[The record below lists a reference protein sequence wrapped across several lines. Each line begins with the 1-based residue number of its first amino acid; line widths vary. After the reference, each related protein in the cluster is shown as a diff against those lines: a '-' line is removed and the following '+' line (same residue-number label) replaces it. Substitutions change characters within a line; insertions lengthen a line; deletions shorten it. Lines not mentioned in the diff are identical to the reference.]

1 MTWQTAKYGDPYSE
15 FVLYIYLSKC
25 THRAVNTHTHTHTP
39 WTHTQSSGQP
49 FMLQLRGAV
58 RGSVPCSRAPCRGIE
73 GEESFTTQSLPDR
86 DSDSQPFDY
95 ETVRLSTIRP
105 RLPRT
110 TCFISFLRKS
120 YELWVWKLSLIVLAL
135 KRASSLSL
143 LATHCKGMGWVSNK
157 YHHKHNYF

>member
-1 MTWQTAKYGDPYSE
+1 MTWQTAKYGHPYSE
-15 FVLYIYLSKC
+15 FVLYIYPSKC
-25 THRAVNTHTHTHTP
+25 THRAVNTHTP

-49 FMLQLRGAV
+49 FMLRLPGAV
-58 RGSVPCSRAPCRGIE
+58 GGSVPCSRAPCRGIE

-105 RLPRT
+105 RLPWT

-120 YELWVWKLSLIVLAL
+120 YELWAL

-157 YHHKHNYF
+157 YHRKHNYF